1 MKESNRLS
9 LLILSITPKFQ
20 RTDNQSFGI
29 DFKKENGDRVAFIGT
44 SSSEV
49 DKATFRGAS
58 GLKLQ
63 TTNSEIKMI
72 SGSGYFQ
79 WEVLETEIKILIIQ
93 L

>member
-1 MKESNRLS
+1 MV
-9 LLILSITPKFQ
+9 LIL
-20 RTDNQSFGI
+20 
-29 DFKKENGDRVAFIGT
+29 KKENGDRVAFIGT

-49 DKATFRGAS
+49 DKATFRGVS

-72 SGSGYFQ
+72 SGSGGFNGK
-79 WEVLETEIKILIIQ
+79 VLETKIKILIIQ